1 MTAKQTYKAPEPVSM
16 ADMQSVTVNI
26 PGLIPAEREGEF
38 ILRNVRLTPVHSE
51 EAAAALGLDLEST
64 TDSNILD
71 QIMALRDRLL
81 LAHMLAKR
89 MEITGIY

>member
-1 MTAKQTYKAPEPVSM
+1 MTAKQTYKASGPVPM

-38 ILRNVRLTPVHSE
+38 ILQNVRLTPVHSE
-51 EAAAALGLDLEST
+51 EAAAALGLDLESA
-64 TDSNILD
+64 TDFHILD
-71 QIMALRDRLL
+71 QLMALRARLM

-89 MEITGIY
+89 IEITGIY